1 MALEREFCKWSFC
14 AKPAV
19 ETIETDLL
27 LVGGGM
33 ACTGAAVEAMAYAK
47 GLGLKVTLVDKAALD
62 RSGAVAMGLSAIN
75 TYIGSENKIA
85 DYVNMVRT
93 DLMGII
99 REDLV
104 YSVGAHVDQ
113 TVHDFQDWGL
123 PIWQKDAEGH
133 TVDGQ
138 VAKDEGQ
145 RLPAP
150 VGG

>member
-14 AKPAV
+14 AKPEV
-19 ETIETDLL
+19 VTIETDLL

-33 ACTGAAVEAMAYAK
+33 ACTGAAVEAAAWAK
-47 GLGLKVTLVDKAALD
+47 AAGIKITLVDKAALD

-75 TYIGSENKIA
+75 TYIGTENKIA

-104 YSVGAHVDQ
+104 
-113 TVHDFQDWGL
+113 L
-123 PIWQKDAEGH
+123 
-133 TVDGQ
+133 
-138 VAKDEGQ
+138 
-145 RLPAP
+145 
-150 VGG
+150 